1 MLTSKILTSSLV
13 LLATGLCCADVDG
26 QRRRRT
32 SWRDRSSLKHILFVS
47 DQKFDSEALANA
59 KYSIFVPKS
68 YDAKE
73 NAQKRYPVVYFLHGM
88 LEDQN
93 RFGSR
98 GGSKVLDDAIA
109 KKVLPEVIFVCAYD
123 GNRRSFYVN
132 SRNRLVETM
141 IVRDLVPF
149 IDKKYRTQADR
160 AHRVLMGVSMG
171 GFGAMKIAF
180 KNPKVFGIVATHSAA
195 IMPEKSEDLDEMF
208 PWARRLRL
216 ATSIFGDPIDQKKWA
231 AENPLLLA
239 KSVDKEQLGSLK
251 IYFDCGDKDRYG
263 FNRTNAQMHDILTER
278 KVKHTWTLVKGGTHG
293 WNTRDSTIG
302 YNTANLPNSLA
313 FVGAALTQKKAVQGQ
328 KGLPSSGREEPTKA
342 GKK

>member
-13 LLATGLCCADVDG
+13 LLAIGLCCADVDG
-26 QRRRRT
+26 QTTRRRK
-32 SWRDRSSLKHILFVS
+32 SWRDRSALKQILFMS
-47 DQKFDSEALANA
+47 DRPLESEALANA
-59 KYSIFVPKS
+59 RYSLYLPKS
-68 YDAKE
+68 YHAKE
-73 NAQKRYPVVYFLHGM
+73 NAEKRYPVIYFLHGM

-93 RFGSR
+93 RFNSR
-98 GGSKVLDDAIA
+98 GGAKVLDEAIA

-123 GNRRSFYVN
+123 GSRFSFYVD
-132 SRNRLVETM
+132 RDKKLVETM

-149 IDKKYRTQADR
+149 IDKKYRTLADR
-160 AHRVLMGVSMG
+160 DHRVMMGVSMG

-195 IMPEKSEDLDEMF
+195 IMPENSDEIDEMF

-216 ATSIFGDPIDQKKWA
+216 MKSLFGEPIDQKKWA
-231 AENPLLLA
+231 AENPLLIA
-239 KSVDKEQLGSLK
+239 KSMDVAQLASLE

-263 FNRTNAQMHDILTER
+263 LDATNAQMHDILTAR
-278 KVKHTWTLVKGGTHG
+278 KVKHSWTLVKDGNHG
-293 WNTRDSTIG
+293 WNTRDSKIG

-313 FVGAALTQKKAVQGQ
+313 FVGAALAQKKVSQGVA
-328 KGLPSSGREEPTKA
+328 GGGREQPDKT